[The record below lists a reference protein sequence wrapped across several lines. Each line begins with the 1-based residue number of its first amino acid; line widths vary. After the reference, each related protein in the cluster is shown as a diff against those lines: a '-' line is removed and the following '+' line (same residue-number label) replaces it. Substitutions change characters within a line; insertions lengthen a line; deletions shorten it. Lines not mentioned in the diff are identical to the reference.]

1 MIILAAW
8 LSRKINSP
16 WMAALL
22 GLILI
27 GIASYG
33 LYTDQIATVLAI
45 LIIVVG
51 VMNLAR
57 LLPQP
62 KGPDGEG

>member
-22 GLILI
+22 GLVLI

-62 KGPDGEG
+62 KGPDEEG